1 MMALVTGGSGSGKSA
16 FAEDKILSFGESGRI
31 YIATMMP
38 FDPESKK
45 RVNRHRAMR
54 SGKGFETIERYTNLK
69 DLYLPK
75 DSNVLLECMSNL
87 IANEMFQAEGAHE
100 NTVAEVLEGI
110 KGLKSRVKN
119 LVVVTNEIFS
129 EAVSYAGET
138 EQYQKYLGQI
148 NQEMGKIADEVVEVV
163 YGIAIFHK
171 GGSSC

>member
-1 MMALVTGGSGSGKSA
+1 
-16 FAEDKILSFGESGRI
+16 
-31 YIATMMP
+31 
-38 FDPESKK
+38 
-45 RVNRHRAMR
+45 
-54 SGKGFETIERYTNLK
+54 
-69 DLYLPK
+69 
-75 DSNVLLECMSNL
+75 MSNL